1 MKTRN
6 EVEWRKQIHLMNL
19 HNGSLGVITG
29 TSVSD
34 FGTHSL
40 LIYKPCDGFTYKHF
54 CLDDVADYWA
64 AISEEEYDLLLS
76 LSESSTS
83 IWGEEC
89 GVCPPPVFDHIMG
102 EHEDARNDIVIT
114 KNFLCEGAAEMVSKS
129 AFPDSDP
136 KEILLTIASL
146 PMTQEEQFYE
156 LVYPVPE
163 DL

>member
-40 LIYKPCDGFTYKHF
+40 LIYKPCDDFTYKHF
-54 CLDDVADYWA
+54 CLDDVDQYWA
-64 AISEEEYDLLLS
+64 AINEEEFNLLLS
-76 LSESSTS
+76 WSETSTS
-83 IWGEEC
+83 IWGEEY

-102 EHEDARNDIVIT
+102 ADEEASYDIVIT

-146 PMTQEEQFYE
+146 PMTQEEQFDE